1 MTIKSLL
8 ADLLKDKSYDLQR
21 IADETGISEKTLRQI
36 RSGKTKTPRF
46 KTVQLLLALYF
57 TVQLSASS

>member
-8 ADLLKDKSYDLQR
+8 AELLKDESYDLQR
-21 IADETGISEKTLRQI
+21 IANETGISEQTLRQI
-36 RSGKTKTPRF
+36 SSGKTKEPRF

-57 TVQLSASS
+57 TVQLSTTA

>member
-8 ADLLKDKSYDLQR
+8 ADLLKDKSYNLQR

-36 RSGKTKTPRF
+36 RSGKTKAPRF

-57 TVQLSASS
+57 TVQLSSSS

>member
-8 ADLLKDKSYDLQR
+8 GELLKDKSYDLQR
-21 IADETGISEKTLRQI
+21 IAKETGISEQTLRQI
-36 RSGKTKTPRF
+36 RSGKTKEPRF

-57 TVQLSASS
+57 TVQLH